1 MGYIFE
7 QRTNPETRIGKV
19 LAHLL
24 CDPSGVP
31 LFSEAPVAFYDLLG
45 EPKANSG
52 LVIQGNSA
60 KIIRL
65 LLTHNNELAKAE
77 HQTDRTLQDLTDQ
90 FKKAYMLPE
99 VWKHEG
105 VRKLLVHEA
114 LQGLIVSNYQPFE
127 QSRRLGQEGDNWGCH
142 SLKVDV
148 GYWFPDHLK
157 GLAQQWLDLR
167 KTKTHRPEMLKLEAL
182 VGFPKEGANEPV

>member
-1 MGYIFE
+1 M
-7 QRTNPETRIGKV
+7 
-19 LAHLL
+19 LSHLL

-31 LFSEAPVAFYDLLG
+31 LFSESPVAFYDLLG
-45 EPKANSG
+45 EPKASSG

-60 KIIRL
+60 RIIRL
-65 LLTHNNELAKAE
+65 QLTHNNEFTKAE
-77 HQTDRTLQDLTDQ
+77 HQSDRTLYDLVYQ
-90 FKKAYMLPE
+90 FNKAYILPE
-99 VWKHEG
+99 VWTQG
-105 VRKLLVHEA
+105 GRQAPRVVQEA
-114 LQGLIVSNYQPFE
+114 LQGLIVSNYQPFG
-127 QSRRLGQEGDNWGCH
+127 QSRRLGQEGDNWGCY

-167 KTKTHRPEMLKLEAL
+167 KTKTRKSQMLKLEAL